1 MKLYRN
7 LVQLCLVLLLANC
20 SNPTNTK
27 EAKTS
32 LIKERKTARK
42 STKHDF
48 FKQLAD
54 SAMMLTADHVVYDPT
69 YFLMCYP
76 NGDVPPDKG
85 VCTDVIIRAYRKLN
99 VDLQKAVHEDMKEH
113 FNAYPHKWGL
123 KTTDTNIDHRRVP
136 NLMKFFERNKAQL
149 PISTKATD
157 YQYGD
162 IVCWEL
168 DGGLTHIGIVV
179 DRVSDYSKRNLIVH
193 NIGGGQVLADC
204 LFNYKII
211 GHYRFKPK

>member
-1 MKLYRN
+1 MKPYRN
-7 LVQLCLVLLLANC
+7 LVQLCLALLLTNC
-20 SNPTNTK
+20 NNSTDTR

-42 STKHDF
+42 STKHGF

-69 YFLMCYP
+69 YYLIRYP

-85 VCTDVIIRAYRKLN
+85 VCTDVVIRAYRKLN
-99 VDLQKAVHEDMKEH
+99 FDLQKAVHEDMAEH
-113 FNAYPHKWGL
+113 FNAYPNKWGL
-123 KTTDTNIDHRRVP
+123 KTTDTNIDHRRVF

-179 DRVSDYSKRNLIVH
+179 DRVSDYSERNLIVH
-193 NIGGGQVLADC
+193 NIGGGQVLGDC